1 MRRLDIASKKAEYG
15 DQKASI
21 GVATLTGYP
30 EDRVTIAFT
39 GMIGREFGGFS
50 LPPLD

>member
-15 DQKASI
+15 DQTAPI
-21 GVATLTGYP
+21 GVATSTGYP

-39 GMIGREFGGFS
+39 GMMGREFGGFT